1 MSPERV
7 MPNEA
12 HRPRRRRTA
21 ALALAAAVVT
31 VAATCLALLSA
42 TPAGAAVV
50 PNTWYTVVN
59 TNSGKCV
66 DARAAATA
74 NGTAVQQF
82 TCNGTTAQEWQ
93 FQTTSGGDFR
103 VNNFNNVAQVWD
115 VTNVS
120 TADSAPI
127 QLWAYGGGANQQ
139 WLPTQQANGSFTF
152 TSLNSGKCLDVPG
165 ASTSDSVQLQQ
176 FTCNGTGAQ
185 SFNLVPVGTTGP
197 TTTTGA
203 PPPPGQP
210 NFGPNVF
217 VFDPSMSSS
226 TIQNQ
231 LNTLFNEQ
239 ASNQFGTNR
248 FAVLFKPGTYNV
260 DVNIG
265 FYEQVLGLGLMP
277 DNVDINGQVHVQA
290 DWNGGNATLNFWRGA
305 ENMEVNPPSGTN
317 TWAVSQADPFRRMD
331 VRGNMR
337 LDNNGFSSGGF
348 IADSNVTGNIN
359 SGSQQQFLTRN
370 STIGSWSGSNWN
382 MVFVGT
388 HGAPAQSFP
397 NPPYTTVASTPAVA
411 EKPFLYVDNAGNYNV
426 FVPALRSNSSG
437 TSWASGSAAGS
448 SLPIS
453 QFFIA
458 HPGDSAA
465 TINSALAAGANLLFT
480 PGIYALDSTI
490 NVTRPDTVVLGMGL
504 ATLKPNNGIVPMTV
518 SDVNGVKIG
527 GLLFD
532 AGATNSPVLLQM
544 GAAGSN
550 ADHSADPSTLSD
562 VFFRIGGA
570 GVGKATQSLVINSN
584 NVITDDMWL
593 WRADHGSGVGWTTNT
608 ATNGLVV
615 NGQNVTAYGLFV
627 EHYQQFQVIWNGNGG
642 RTYFYQSEMPYD
654 PPNQASWMNGSSD
667 GWASYEVA
675 PSVTSHQAFGLG
687 IYCFF
692 EANPS
697 NQAAHA
703 IETPTGSGIGFHDM
717 VTVSLG
723 GTGTIQHVINNNGGA
738 VNSGN
743 TVSDLTTG
751 P

>member
-1 MSPERV
+1 M
-7 MPNEA
+7 
-12 HRPRRRRTA
+12 
-21 ALALAAAVVT
+21 AAAVVT
-31 VAATCLALLSA
+31 AAATCLALLSA
-42 TPAGAAVV
+42 TPAGAAVT

-59 TNSGKCV
+59 SGSGKCV

-74 NGTAVQQF
+74 NGTAIQQF

-93 FQTTSGGDFR
+93 FQTTSGNEFR
-103 VNNFNNVAQVWD
+103 VNNFNNVSQVWD
-115 VTNVS
+115 VTGVS
-120 TADSAPI
+120 TADSAPV
-127 QLWAYGGGANQQ
+127 QLWAYGGGTNQQ
-139 WLPTQQANGSFTF
+139 WLPTQQANGSYTF

-165 ASTSDSVQLQQ
+165 ASTADSVQLQQ
-176 FTCNGTGAQ
+176 FTCNGTAAQ
-185 SFNLVPVGTTGP
+185 TFNLVPVGGTNP
-197 TTTTGA
+197 TTTSATGA

-210 NFGPNVF
+210 NFGPNTF
-217 VFDPSMSSS
+217 VFDPSMSST

-231 LNTLFNEQ
+231 LNTLFNQ
-239 ASNQFGTNR
+239 QQSNQFGTNR

-260 DVNIG
+260 DVNVG
-265 FYEQVLGLGLMP
+265 FYEQILGLGLNP
-277 DNVDINGQVHVQA
+277 DNVDINGQVHTEA
-290 DWNGGNATLNFWRGA
+290 DWNGGNATVNFWRDA
-305 ENMEVNPPSGTN
+305 ENMEVNPPSGTD

-331 VRGNMR
+331 VRGNMQ
-337 LDNNGFSSGGF
+337 LDDNGFSSGGF
-348 IADSNVTGNIN
+348 IEDSNVTGQVR
-359 SGSQQQFLTRN
+359 SGSQQQFLTQD

-388 HGAPAQSFP
+388 RGAPAQAFP
-397 NPPYTTVASTPAVA
+397 NPPDTTVAASPVQQ
-411 EKPFLYVDNAGNYNV
+411 EKPFLYVDNSGNYNV
-426 FVPALRSNSSG
+426 FVPALRTNASG
-437 TSWASGSAAGS
+437 TSWGSGSEAGS

-465 TINSALAAGANLLFT
+465 TINSALAAGQNLLFT
-480 PGIYALDSTI
+480 PGIYMLDSTI

-504 ATLKPNNGIVPMTV
+504 ATLKPTNGNAVMNV
-518 SDVNGVKIG
+518 SDVNGVKLG

-550 ADHSADPSTLSD
+550 ADHTADPSSLND

-570 GVGKATQSLVINSN
+570 GVGKATQTLVINSN

-608 ATNGLVV
+608 AQNGMIV

-627 EHYQQFQVIWNGNGG
+627 EHYQQYQVIWNGNGG
-642 RTYFYQSEMPYD
+642 KTYFYQSEMPYD
-654 PPNQASWMNGSSD
+654 PPNQAAWMNGSTL
-667 GWASYEVA
+667 GWASYKVA
-675 PSVTSHQAFGLG
+675 NTVTSHQAFGLG

-692 EANPS
+692 NVNPS
-697 NQAAHA
+697 NVAAHA
-703 IETPTGSGIGFHDM
+703 IETPTGSGIAFHDM

-723 GTGTIQHVINNNGGA
+723 GTGTIQHIINNNGGT
-738 VNSGN
+738 VNSGT
-743 TVSDLTTG
+743 TVTDLTTG

>member
-1 MSPERV
+1 M
-7 MPNEA
+7 
-12 HRPRRRRTA
+12 
-21 ALALAAAVVT
+21 
-31 VAATCLALLSA
+31 LSA

-82 TCNGTTAQEWQ
+82 TCNGSTAQEWQ
-93 FQTTSGGDFR
+93 FQTTSGGFFR
-103 VNNFNNVAQVWD
+103 VNNFNNVAEVWD
-115 VTNVS
+115 VTGVS
-120 TADSAPI
+120 TANSALI
-127 QLWAYGGGANQQ
+127 QTWTYGGGNNQQ
-139 WLPTQQANGSFTF
+139 WLPTQASNGSYTF
-152 TSLNSGKCLDVPG
+152 TSRNSNLCLDTPG
-165 ASTSDSVQLQQ
+165 ASTADSVQLQQ
-176 FTCNGTGAQ
+176 FTCNGTTAQ
-185 SFNLVPVGTTGP
+185 SFNLVPVGGTGP
-197 TTTTGA
+197 TTTTTGA

-608 ATNGLVV
+608 AANGLVV

>member
-1 MSPERV
+1 
-7 MPNEA
+7 MPSG
-12 HRPRRRRTA
+12 RRRRRL
-21 ALALAAAVVT
+21 ALALAAVVVT
-31 VAATCLALLSA
+31 GAATTLALLSA
-42 TPAGAAVV
+42 APAGAAVV

-93 FQTTSGGDFR
+93 FQAPSGGFFR
-103 VNNFNNVAQVWD
+103 VNNFNNVSQVWD

-127 QLWAYGGGANQQ
+127 QLWSYGGGNNQQ
-139 WLPTQQANGSFTF
+139 WQPMQQSNGSFTF
-152 TSLNSGKCLDVPG
+152 VSRNSGKCLDTPG
-165 ASTSDSVQLQQ
+165 ASTADSVQLQQ

-185 SFNLVPVGTTGP
+185 SFNLVPVGGTGP

-210 NFGPNVF
+210 DFGPNVL
-217 VFDPSMSSS
+217 VFDPSMSAAS
-226 TIQNQ
+226 IQSQLTNVFNQ
-231 LNTLFNEQ
+231 Q
-239 ASNQFGTNR
+239 ASNQFGSNR
-248 FAVLFKPGTYNV
+248 FAILFKPGTYNV

-265 FYEQVLGLGLMP
+265 FYEQVIGLGLLP

-290 DWNGGNATLNFWRGA
+290 DWNGGNATENFWRGA

-331 VRGNMR
+331 VRGNMQ

-348 IADSNVTGNIN
+348 IADSNVTGQIN
-359 SGSQQQFLTRN
+359 SGSQQQFLTRD
-370 STIGSWSGSNWN
+370 STIGSWTGSNWN
-382 MVFVGT
+382 MVFVGV
-388 HGAPAQSFP
+388 HGAPAQSYP
-397 NPPYTTVASTPAVA
+397 NPPYTTVGSAPVVQ
-411 EKPFLYVDNAGNYNV
+411 EKPFLYIDNSGNYNV
-426 FVPALRSNSSG
+426 FVPALRTNSSG
-437 TSWASGSAAGS
+437 TTWAGGNPAGT

-465 TINSALAAGANLLFT
+465 TINSALSQGQNLLFT
-480 PGIYALDSTI
+480 PGIYHLDSTI
-490 NVTRPDTVVLGMGL
+490 NVNRPDTVVLGLGL
-504 ATLKPNNGIVPMTV
+504 ATLTPDNGVVPMSV
-518 SDVNGVKIG
+518 ADVNGVKIG

-532 AGATNSPVLLQM
+532 AGQTNSPVLLQL
-544 GAAGSN
+544 GPSGSN
-550 ADHSADPSTLSD
+550 ADHTADPSSLDD

-570 GVGKATQSLVINSN
+570 GVGQATQTLVVNSN
-584 NVITDDMWL
+584 NVIGDDMWL

-608 ATNGLVV
+608 ATNGMIV
-615 NGQNVTAYGLFV
+615 NGANVTMYGLFV
-627 EHYQQFQVIWNGNGG
+627 EHYQQYQVIWNGNGG

-654 PPNQASWMNGSSD
+654 PPDQASWMNG
-667 GWASYEVA
+667 GTNGFASYKVA
-675 PSVTSHQAFGLG
+675 NSVTSHQAFGLG

-697 NQAAHA
+697 NVAAHA
-703 IETPTGSGIGFHDM
+703 IESPTASGVAFHDM

-723 GTGTIQHVINNNGGA
+723 GTGTIQHIINNNGA
-738 VNSGN
+738 TVNSGN
-743 TVSDLTTG
+743 TVADLTSG